1 VLALGWINA
10 NRLTRRLADR
20 EVKLTH
26 ELAERARDEAQQ
38 HQFAAY
44 DQLTKLPNR
53 KMMTTEF
60 RKKIEETSRNR
71 KSLATL
77 LFDLDF
83 FKEVNDLHGHDAG
96 NELLTQVAERMSRV
110 TRNYDLLSRIGGDE
124 FVVVISGLEDR
135 ADVIQVVEKIIA
147 VLEPP
152 FELPGAIVRATTSV
166 GISMY
171 PEDGLDT
178 SKLLRNADLAM
189 HRAKAEGRNC
199 YQFFNAELNLELQY
213 SRWVETTLRDALEH
227 NSLELQYQPQVNID
241 SGRIDS
247 AEALVR
253 WPRGDGESIH
263 ASDFI
268 RNAERSGLISDV
280 SHWVLQEVCRQQCE
294 WREKGLENVRI
305 NINLSRKDFGE
316 KGVLYRFLQT
326 LQHYNLRPEQV
337 GIEIAE
343 NALKGSDGQLTKSLE
358 MLHQSGVYISL
369 DDFGAGISSLNDL
382 RRLPLSG
389 IKMDPSFVHEA
400 PSSRFDMT
408 IMQAITLAGHGFGL
422 DVVVEG
428 VESEW
433 QETLCKD
440 MGCTAIQGN
449 HISEPLSADQF
460 AQKHLRQAPH

>member
-1 VLALGWINA
+1 
-10 NRLTRRLADR
+10 
-20 EVKLTH
+20 
-26 ELAERARDEAQQ
+26 
-38 HQFAAY
+38 
-44 DQLTKLPNR
+44 
-53 KMMTTEF
+53 M
-60 RKKIEETSRNR
+60 
-71 KSLATL
+71 
-77 LFDLDF
+77 
-83 FKEVNDLHGHDAG
+83 VNDLHGHDAG

-124 FVVVISGLEDR
+124 FVVIISGLDDR
-135 ADVIQVVEKIIA
+135 ADIIQIVEKIIA
-147 VLEPP
+147 VLSAP
-152 FELPGAIVRATTSV
+152 FELSGAILTATTSV

-213 SRWVETTLRDALEH
+213 SRWVETTLRDALEK
-227 NSLELQYQPQVNID
+227 NSLEIHYQPQVNID
-241 SGRIDS
+241 SGLIDS

-253 WPRGDGESIH
+253 WPPGEGENVE

-268 RNAERSGLISDV
+268 RNAERSGLINDV

-326 LQHYNLRPEQV
+326 LQQYNLRPEQV

-343 NALKGSDGQLTKSLE
+343 NAFKDSDEELTKSLKK
-358 MLHQSGVYISL
+358 LHQSGVYISM
-369 DDFGAGISSLNDL
+369 DDFGAGGSSLNDL

-389 IKMDPSFVHEA
+389 IKIDPSVVHEA
-400 PSSRFDMT
+400 PTSQQDMT
-408 IMQAITLAGHGFGL
+408 IMQAIALTGQGFGL

-433 QETLCKD
+433 QETLCKE
-440 MGCTAIQGN
+440 MGCTAIQGS

-460 AQKHLRQAPH
+460 AQQHLRQIPQ